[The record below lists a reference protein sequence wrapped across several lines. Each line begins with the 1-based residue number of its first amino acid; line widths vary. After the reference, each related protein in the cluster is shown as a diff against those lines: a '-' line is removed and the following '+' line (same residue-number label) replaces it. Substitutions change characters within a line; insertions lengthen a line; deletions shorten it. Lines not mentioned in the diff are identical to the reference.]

1 MTERR
6 PSGMGHG
13 SWVDKQIRDATERGE
28 FDNLPGT
35 GKPIPGAGRA
45 DDEHWWLKE
54 YVRREGLPTEPM
66 LPTPLR
72 LRKEVER
79 LPETVRALRTE
90 QAVRDE
96 VAVLNARIRDY
107 LRTPS
112 GPPVPV
118 RLVRADDIVRDWHA
132 ARTPAPPPRTTTPPA
147 PTAPPV
153 GEPPARPRRRPGRW
167 WRRAR

>member
-6 PSGMGHG
+6 PSGMSQE

-35 GKPIPGAGRA
+35 GRPIPGAGRV

-54 YVRREGLPTEPM
+54 YVRREGLSTEPM

-72 LRKEVER
+72 LRKEIER

-96 VAVLNARIRDY
+96 VAALNARIKDY

-112 GPPVPV
+112 GPQIPV

-132 ARTPAPPPRTTTPPA
+132 ARTPAPAPAAMEAPRPSQ
-147 PTAPPV
+147 
-153 GEPPARPRRRPGRW
+153 PRRGRW
-167 WRRAR
+167 WRRTR